1 MDYLFYIT
9 ILITKFLTTL
19 FLIIG
24 TMFMGYSAIYFATIP
39 DIQWL
44 SYVCAILFCYLVFVT
59 IWASDKILV
68 APVYNEYKYKAKP
81 DVLDRLQKE
90 FNERKKVEKKLEEFK
105 NSNI

>member
-1 MDYLFYIT
+1 MDYLFYIS

-59 IWASDKILV
+59 IWASDNILV
-68 APVYNEYKYKAKP
+68 APVYNEYKFNKKP

-90 FNERKKVEKKLEEFK
+90 FNDRQKEFDK
-105 NSNI
+105 I